1 MAITSAGARFTAC
14 VGVGFLYTAILGPR
28 NRNEGFSFSSWLK
41 IDKSDRI
48 VSYVM
53 NKVVMKDGQTED
65 KIP

>member
-48 VSYVM
+48 VSH
-53 NKVVMKDGQTED
+53 KVVMKDGQTED